1 MMKKSLFSMIATVL
15 LLSTVLA
22 ACSSSKNEGGQ
33 ASSSSSA
40 PAGSASAEG
49 SLLTEPGTY
58 PITKEKVTLK
68 VMVRGNP
75 LVEDF
80 ATNEFTKWYEEKTN
94 VHIEWEVVPEQS
106 MQEKLNLVLASEDY
120 PDVIFGMNVS
130 PAQEMIYGTQGVF
143 LPLNDLI
150 ESQGTQTKKLFADR
164 PDIKEAIT
172 APGGNIYSLPEINEC
187 YHCSMS
193 QKMWIYQPW
202 LDKLGLEMPK
212 TTEDLYNVLKAFKT
226 QDPNGNGKADEVALS
241 ISPKSWR
248 SSIDAFLMNSF
259 VYNPV
264 YGTTKRLFVQDGKL
278 DVSYTKPEWKE
289 GLKYLNKLYSEGLI
303 TPESF
308 TQDDNQL
315 IQVGENPDV
324 PLLGAST
331 GGHQGVFTQLLGE
344 SGRWNEYKTVPV
356 LKGPNG
362 AQYAPTD
369 ATSLTTGSFL
379 ITNKAKNPE
388 VALRWA
394 DGLYEYEHTLRSNYG
409 RPDQEWRN
417 ATDGEI
423 GINGEPAKWSE
434 LKSFGEVQNV
444 NWAQT
449 GPALRSNEFRL
460 SAVSKGNDDLE
471 VILYNE
477 TKNNYEPYKSSTYAT
492 VPPLFMTN
500 EQATEIADLSK
511 TVNDY
516 VEEMLAR
523 FVTGDADVEK
533 EWDTYLKTL
542 DSMNLK
548 RLITIYQEAYDAQI
562 KK

>member
-1 MMKKSLFSMIATVL
+1 MRKTWVTLIAILLLLTTVL
-15 LLSTVLA
+15 S
-22 ACSSSKNEGGQ
+22 ACSGSNEGKGTTTDT
-33 ASSSSSA
+33 
-40 PAGSASAEG
+40 PKEG
-49 SLLTEPGTY
+49 TTTTDSLLTPPGTY

-75 LVEDF
+75 LVENF
-80 ATNEFTKWYEEKTN
+80 STNEFTKWYEEKTN

-150 ESQGTQTKKLFADR
+150 EQQGTQTKKMFTDR
-164 PDIKEAIT
+164 PDIKAAIT
-172 APGGNIYSLPEINEC
+172 APGGNIYSLPEVNEC

-193 QKMWIYQPW
+193 QKMWIYKPW
-202 LDKLGLEMPK
+202 LDKLGLSMPT
-212 TTEDLYNVLKAFKT
+212 TTEELYNVLKAFKT
-226 QDPNGNGKADEVALS
+226 KDPNGNGKADEIPLS

-248 SSIDAFLMNSF
+248 SSIDSFLMNSF
-259 VYNPV
+259 VYNPM
-264 YGTTKRLFVQDGKL
+264 YGSTKHLFVQDGKL

-289 GLKYLNKLYSEGLI
+289 GLKYLHKLYAEGLI
-303 TPESF
+303 APESF

-315 IQVGENPDV
+315 IQIGENPKEV
-324 PLLGAST
+324 LLGAST

-344 SGRWNEYKTVPV
+344 SGRWSEYTTVPV
-356 LKGPNG
+356 LKGPG
-362 AQYAPTD
+362 GVQYAPND
-369 ATSLTTGSFL
+369 ATSLTTGAFL

-388 VALRWA
+388 IALRWA

-409 RPDQEWRN
+409 RPDTEWRD
-417 ATDGEI
+417 AKEGEI
-423 GINGEPAKWSE
+423 GIDGKPAKWSE

-460 SAVSKGNDDLE
+460 SAVSKGDKDLE

-477 TKNNYEPYKSSTYAT
+477 TKNNYEPYKPTNIAT

-516 VEEMLAR
+516 VDEMLAR
-523 FVTGDADVEK
+523 FVIGDADVDK
-533 EWDTYLKTL
+533 EWDTYISTL
-542 DSMNLK
+542 DGMNLK
-548 RLITIYQEAYDAQI
+548 RLVEIYQEAYDAQT

>member
-1 MMKKSLFSMIATVL
+1 MKKSLFVLIATILMLSAVL
-15 LLSTVLA
+15 S
-22 ACSSSKNEGGQ
+22 ACSSSNNGNKP
-33 ASSSSSA
+33 SSSGT
-40 PAGSASAEG
+40 PASTASTDV
-49 SLLTEPGTY
+49 LTEPGTY

-80 ATNEFTKWYEEKTN
+80 STNEFTKWYEEKTN

-120 PDVIFGMNVS
+120 PDVILGMNVS
-130 PAQEMIYGTQGVF
+130 PAQEMIYGSQGVF

-150 ESQGTQTKKLFADR
+150 EKQGTQTKKLFADR
-164 PDIKEAIT
+164 PEIKAAIT

-187 YHCSMS
+187 YHCTMS
-193 QKMWIYQPW
+193 QKMWIYEPW
-202 LDKLGLEMPK
+202 LEKLNLKMPT
-212 TTEDLYNVLKAFKT
+212 TTEELYNVLKAFKT
-226 QDPNGNGKADEVALS
+226 QDPNGNKKADEIPLS

-248 SSIDAFLMNSF
+248 SSIDSFLMNSF
-259 VYNPV
+259 VYNPM
-264 YGTTKRLFVQDGKL
+264 YGTTKRLYVQDGKL
-278 DVSYTKPEWKE
+278 DVSFTNPEWKE
-289 GLKYLNKLYSEGLI
+289 GLKYMNKLYSEGLI
-303 TPESF
+303 SPESF

-315 IQVGENPDV
+315 IQMGENPDTV
-324 PLLGAST
+324 ILGAST

-344 SGRWNEYKTVPV
+344 SGRWNEYSTVPV
-356 LKGPNG
+356 LKGPAG
-362 AQYAPTD
+362 KQYAPND
-369 ATSLTTGSFL
+369 ATGMTTGSFL

-388 VALRWA
+388 LALRWV
-394 DGLYEYEHTLRSNYG
+394 DGLFEYEHTLRSNYG
-409 RPDQEWRN
+409 RPGEEWRD

-423 GINGEPAKWSE
+423 GINGQAAKWSE
-434 LKSFGEVQNV
+434 LKSYGEVQNV

-449 GPALRSNEFRL
+449 GPSLRSNDFRL
-460 SAVSKGNDDLE
+460 SAVSKGEDDLE

-477 TKNNYEPYKSSTYAT
+477 TKNNYEPYKSANLLT

-500 EQATEIADLSK
+500 EQATEVADLSK

-516 VEEMLAR
+516 VDEMLAR
-523 FVTGDADVEK
+523 FVIGDADIDK

-548 RLITIYQEAYDAQI
+548 RLIEVYQEAYDAQT